1 MQLITKPKIDLV
13 LEAQKGV
20 ARQKVEQKGRYIDKF
35 KTYSCLKEFEIAN
48 FETLNPEMRFFIT
61 YSNSTLS
68 NSTLSGSTCKA
79 GKTGSAF
86 KAGKIGLSSIQT
98 AKKDFSGFNLQ
109 LTENFLQVV
118 TGNAT
123 EYCSCPLI
131 QEAGN

>member
-1 MQLITKPKIDLV
+1 MQLITKPEIDLV

-61 YSNSTLS
+61 YS